1 MAKTKEDKFI
11 ELLSE
16 EEICEL
22 HEAFNIFDEE
32 SDGSIE
38 GNNLVILLNSLN
50 QYPKKEEIVQMLKD
64 IGVINV
70 ENNENKNKDNIEKNT
85 EINNKENNEG
95 DNESLD
101 GRDNEKDNKKNQVKR
116 SEKYN
121 EVIYNGPIYFNQFLK
136 IMAKRLK
143 DIKKDE
149 DKYLKSLFRSLDR
162 NNNGLISIHEI
173 RYIVTHSSKAG
184 EEKISEDEIE
194 LIMKEAD
201 TDGDGLI
208 SLEEFLTI
216 MKN

>member
-22 HEAFNIFDEE
+22 HEAFNIFDVE

-70 ENNENKNKDNIEKNT
+70 ENNENNNKDYIEKNT

-95 DNESLD
+95 DD
-101 GRDNEKDNKKNQVKR
+101 EKHNKKNQVKR
-116 SEKYN
+116 NEKYN

-173 RYIVTHSSKAG
+173 RYIVTHPSKAG
-184 EEKISEDEIE
+184 QEKISEEEIE

>member
-64 IGVINV
+64 IGVINLEDN
-70 ENNENKNKDNIEKNT
+70 ENNNKDNIEKKNT
-85 EINNKENNEG
+85 EINNKENNEW
-95 DNESLD
+95 DNE
-101 GRDNEKDNKKNQVKR
+101 RDNKKNQVKR

>member
-70 ENNENKNKDNIEKNT
+70 ENNEQKEEFPDIAND
-85 EINNKENNEG
+85 EIT
-95 DNESLD
+95 NESNNI
-101 GRDNEKDNKKNQVKR
+101 NE
-116 SEKYN
+116 E
-121 EVIYNGPIYFNQFLK
+121 
-136 IMAKRLK
+136 
-143 DIKKDE
+143 
-149 DKYLKSLFRSLDR
+149 
-162 NNNGLISIHEI
+162 
-173 RYIVTHSSKAG
+173 
-184 EEKISEDEIE
+184 
-194 LIMKEAD
+194 
-201 TDGDGLI
+201 
-208 SLEEFLTI
+208 
-216 MKN
+216 